1 MLIIVGVYC
10 RQAPNSPAWNA
21 SNARRDGPGAGH
33 LFRHCKKWKNEQREL
48 WKVVGQETGWKAG
61 RCRHV
66 QILELFSL
74 EMCDQ
79 AVMDL
84 LAATEVGKFPRHR
97 AEQSICGS
105 LSFRFVS
112 FRFILAQ
119 VRSVVCHCFI
129 CRRGK
134 GRRREAKKGR
144 RRGAPPP
151 SRLSGGRGEF
161 GTAIL

>member
-1 MLIIVGVYC
+1 MAREETTYKMLIIVGVYC

-21 SNARRDGPGAGH
+21 SNTRRDGPGAGH

-105 LSFRFVS
+105 FSFRFVS
-112 FRFILAQ
+112 FHSGSSAISRLPLFHL
-119 VRSVVCHCFI
+119 SK
-129 CRRGK
+129 GK
-134 GRRREAKKGR
+134 GEEKRSKEG
-144 RRGAPPP
+144 
-151 SRLSGGRGEF
+151 
-161 GTAIL
+161 